1 MAKYATNKQKEEL
14 IELQRRTERKLKA
27 QSRYM
32 EDVSLER
39 FGFDSSLLDEPVRI
53 TQSQIKNK
61 IEELKEFNSK
71 QYRLVNIGNKENREY
86 VPSNKLDEA
95 KGILKEYN
103 RFNAMRQKSLK
114 ASKQFYY
121 GLDENGNV
129 VQYRRETPFE
139 QTEEG
144 RTFRPVKL
152 QFGETEA
159 GAIPKGLAY
168 ETLKI
173 TDEYELD
180 KFISR
185 YKSRATDFGS
195 VRIQQLE
202 DNFFEGLKESVSWQF
217 ARSIR
222 KTLDELEVDAIDFLF
237 LYDTTAVFNFDFIYD
252 TKVTLADKKAQIKS
266 QVEKL
271 RTQKPEGYE
280 EYRSIVTEY
289 EKSL

>member
-1 MAKYATNKQKEEL
+1 MSKYATNKQKEEL
-14 IELQRRTERKLKA
+14 ITLQKRAERKLQS

-39 FGFDSSLLDEPVRI
+39 FGFDSSLLDEPVKVTQAEIKRRI
-53 TQSQIKNK
+53 
-61 IEELKEFNSK
+61 EDLKEFTSK
-71 QYRLVNIGNKENREY
+71 QYRLVNIGTEDESEY
-86 VPSNKLDEA
+86 VPSNKVEEA
-95 KGILKEYN
+95 KQILKDYN
-103 RFNAMRQKSLK
+103 RFTSMRQKSLK
-114 ASKQFYY
+114 ASKQYYY

-129 VQYRRETPFE
+129 VQHRRETPFE

-144 RTFRPVKL
+144 RTFRPIELEIGGTSLGGSGKN
-152 QFGETEA
+152 
-159 GAIPKGLAY
+159 IAY

-173 TDEYELD
+173 TDEHELD

-185 YKSRATDFGS
+185 YQNRAKDFGNI
-195 VRIQQLE
+195 RIQQLE
-202 DNFFEGLKESVSWQF
+202 DNFFEGLKDSVSWQF

-222 KTLDELEVDAIDFLF
+222 NTLDELNVDAIDFLY
-237 LYDTTAVFNFDFIYD
+237 LYDTTAVFNFEFIYD

-271 RTQKPEGYE
+271 RKQMPEGYQ
-280 EYRSIVTEY
+280 EYREIVSSY